1 MSNLLDW
8 ANLPF
13 GYMRTDYNV
22 RCIWKDGA
30 WGKLEVTS
38 SEYLMMHMAATC
50 LHYGQEA
57 FEGLKAFRGRDG
69 KIRIFRIRANA
80 RRMKTSGEYIKMKAP
95 DEELFVE
102 AIRLAVKLNERFV
115 PPCESGA
122 SLYIRPL
129 LIGTGAQ
136 VGVSPAQEY
145 TFLVF
150 VTPVGPY
157 FKSGFKPVDVIITR
171 DTDRAAPLG
180 TGHIK
185 VGGNYAASLPALD
198 VAHHQGYATCLYLDA
213 REKKYIDECGPANFF
228 GIKGNSYVTPDSHS
242 VLPSITNDS
251 LMTLA
256 ADMGMKVERRHIP
269 VEELADFSE
278 AGQCG
283 TAAVISPLGKVFDP
297 GTNKVYEF
305 PDSRKAG
312 NVCEVL
318 YNKLRAIQFG
328 DAPDTYGWVDIID

>member
-80 RRMKTSGEYIKMKAP
+80 RRMKTSGEYIKMKSP

-122 SLYIRPL
+122 SL
-129 LIGTGAQ
+129 
-136 VGVSPAQEY
+136 
-145 TFLVF
+145 
-150 VTPVGPY
+150 
-157 FKSGFKPVDVIITR
+157 
-171 DTDRAAPLG
+171 
-180 TGHIK
+180 
-185 VGGNYAASLPALD
+185 
-198 VAHHQGYATCLYLDA
+198 
-213 REKKYIDECGPANFF
+213 
-228 GIKGNSYVTPDSHS
+228 
-242 VLPSITNDS
+242 
-251 LMTLA
+251 
-256 ADMGMKVERRHIP
+256 
-269 VEELADFSE
+269 
-278 AGQCG
+278 
-283 TAAVISPLGKVFDP
+283 
-297 GTNKVYEF
+297 
-305 PDSRKAG
+305 
-312 NVCEVL
+312 
-318 YNKLRAIQFG
+318 
-328 DAPDTYGWVDIID
+328 

>member
-1 MSNLLDW
+1 M
-8 ANLPF
+8 
-13 GYMRTDYNV
+13 
-22 RCIWKDGA
+22 
-30 WGKLEVTS
+30 
-38 SEYLMMHMAATC
+38 
-50 LHYGQEA
+50 
-57 FEGLKAFRGRDG
+57 
-69 KIRIFRIRANA
+69 
-80 RRMKTSGEYIKMKAP
+80 
-95 DEELFVE
+95 
-102 AIRLAVKLNERFV
+102 
-115 PPCESGA
+115 
-122 SLYIRPL
+122 
-129 LIGTGAQ
+129 
-136 VGVSPAQEY
+136 SPAQEY

-242 VLPSITNDS
+242 VLPSITNDI